1 MSMDANTATESEGL
15 MDCETKPD
23 VDTKDQGPAMHV
35 DTVHLMIRQAL
46 VDWGDYMMDTLA
58 ESFKNDDR
66 VLKALE
72 KTREDI
78 IDPMRLECE

>member
-1 MSMDANTATESEGL
+1 MDANTASESNDL
-15 MDCETKPD
+15 MDCETKTD
-23 VDTKDQGPAMHV
+23 VDKDQGPAMHV